1 MLTDAKCRTA
11 TSEGYRVRKLADGRG
26 LYLWV
31 HADGQKY
38 WRLRYWLAGKEKS
51 LSLGVY
57 PEVSLKEARV
67 FCVVVCL
74 CFCDNLA
81 PAAERRA
88 KKMRAKVAT
97 EFFFV

>member
-1 MLTDAKCRTA
+1 LLTDATCRHA
-11 TSEGYRVRKLADGRG
+11 TSEGRKIRKLADTGG

-31 HADGQKY
+31 YADGRKY

-57 PEVSLKEARV
+57 PRIGLKAARAQRDV
-67 FCVVVCL
+67 EL
-74 CFCDNLA
+74 KHLDNNLD

-88 KKMRAKVAT
+88 AKPNT
-97 EFFFV
+97 RRR